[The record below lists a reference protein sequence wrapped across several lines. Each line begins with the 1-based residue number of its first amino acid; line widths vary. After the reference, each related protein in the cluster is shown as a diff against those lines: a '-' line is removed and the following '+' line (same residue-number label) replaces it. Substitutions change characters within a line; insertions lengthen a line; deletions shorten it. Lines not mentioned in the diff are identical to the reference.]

1 MVLVKKWP
9 FFHVFIWG
17 KINHENVFYDILDI
31 RNAFLDYKNVN
42 LKKSKIWDFFQGAGA
57 RFSKVRVTFRTRN
70 QIFKSKYKE

>member
-9 FFHVFIWG
+9 FFHLFILG

-31 RNAFLDYKNVN
+31 KNAFLDYENIN
-42 LKKSKIWDFFQGAGA
+42 LKNSKNWDFFQGAGA
-57 RFSKVRVTFRTRN
+57 RFSKVPVTFQARN